1 MQFENIIFR
10 KRGSVAEIRLNRPKS
25 FNAMNLG
32 LLNDLLGALE
42 ACGDDGDIRA
52 VILTGEGKAFCS
64 GGDLAAFKD
73 AVETNPSAPIRAL
86 VTVLNRVI
94 LAIRNTPK
102 PVIAVV
108 NGAVGGAGMSLA
120 AACDLRVCAASAKFR
135 QAYTGVGLVPD
146 GAWSLLVPLLI
157 GFNRAAELI
166 FLNDPFDAG
175 KALAWG
181 LVHQVVDDGD
191 LEKASVALADRLAQ
205 GPTKAFA
212 LAKANLNSAMLGIL
226 ERQLELERSG
236 IVNAATTADYKD
248 GVKAFFEKRPP
259 AFAGK

>member
-1 MQFENIIFR
+1 MEFENIIFQ

-25 FNAMNLG
+25 FNAMSLG
-32 LLNDLLGALE
+32 LLNDLLSALE
-42 ACGDDGDIRA
+42 ACSDDGDIRA
-52 VILTGEGKAFCS
+52 VILTGEGRAFCS

-73 AVETNPSAPIRAL
+73 AVDTNPAAPIREL

-94 LAIRNTPK
+94 LAVRNMPK
-102 PVIAVV
+102 PVIAAI

-120 AACDLRVCAASAKFR
+120 AACDLRICAASAKFR

-157 GFNRAAELI
+157 GFNKAQELI
-166 FLNDPFDAG
+166 FLNEAFDAG
-175 KALAWG
+175 NALRWG

-191 LEKASVALADRLAQ
+191 LEKASLALAERLAQ

-212 LAKANLNSAMLGIL
+212 LAKANLNSAMMGIL
-226 ERQLELERSG
+226 ERQLELERAG
-236 IVNAATTADYKD
+236 IVNAASTADYKG

-259 AFAGK
+259 TFAGK